1 MAWPKRRTA
10 GKQLVKNGCTMKEV
24 ISTKNAP
31 AAVGPYSQ
39 AVKCGNLLFVSGQIP
54 LDPATGKMPEAT
66 TDQAR
71 QCLANLKNI
80 LEAAGS
86 SLEKV
91 VRVGLFMT
99 DLADFKPVNEIYAA
113 SFSSNQMARFA
124 VQVAALPL
132 GAKIEIEAVAE
143 V

>member
-1 MAWPKRRTA
+1 
-10 GKQLVKNGCTMKEV
+10 MKEIV
-24 ISTKNAP
+24 STPKAP

-39 AVKCGNLLFVSGQIP
+39 AVKCGGLVFVSGQLP
-54 LDPATGKMPEAT
+54 LDPASGQMPEAT

-71 QCLANLKNI
+71 QSLNNVKAI

-86 SLEKV
+86 SMDKV
-91 VRVGLFMT
+91 VRVGIFMT
-99 DLADFKPVNEIYAA
+99 DLADFKPVNEIYATFFTSA
-113 SFSSNQMARFA
+113 CPARA
-124 VQVAALPL
+124 TVQVAALPL

>member
-1 MAWPKRRTA
+1 MKAIVSTPK
-10 GKQLVKNGCTMKEV
+10 
-24 ISTKNAP
+24 AP

-39 AVKCGNLLFVSGQIP
+39 AVKCGGLVFVSGQLP
-54 LDPATGKMPEAT
+54 LDPASGQMPEAT

-71 QCLANLKNI
+71 QSLNNVKAI

-86 SLEKV
+86 SMDKV
-91 VRVGLFMT
+91 VRVGIFMT

-113 SFSSNQMARFA
+113 FFTSDCPARA
-124 VQVAALPL
+124 TVQVAALPL

>member
-1 MAWPKRRTA
+1 
-10 GKQLVKNGCTMKEV
+10 MKEIV
-24 ISTKNAP
+24 STPKAP

-39 AVKCGNLLFVSGQIP
+39 AVKCGGLIYVSGQLP

-71 QCLANLKNI
+71 QSLSNVKAI

-86 SLEKV
+86 SLDKV
-91 VRVGLFMT
+91 LRVGIFMT
-99 DLADFKPVNEIYAA
+99 DLADFKPVNEIYAT
-113 SFSSNQMARFA
+113 FFTGDCPARA
-124 VQVAALPL
+124 TVQVAALPL